1 MTEFQKSDADTQ
13 RKIREVAGLLVREG
27 SQYRNQKLVQ
37 EVSPFGMMKSPNR
50 LGLWL
55 GLVAISCGALVFFV
69 KEDSKSTVE
78 TRVPVQLED
87 EVVPNAED
95 DALVSENSEQFVA
108 GENTRSSGGSEDV
121 ELGFTDGI
129 ATEGI
134 ATEGIANEGIANEGI
149 ANEDDSAEVRLD
161 TGNPA
166 DENDANDLPTIVEPP
181 TFPEM
186 TTPTTSIPDEFGRV
200 GPVISDIAVPAIVKA
215 GSSLTFRWRAAD
227 PDLVSATGVRV
238 GWASGIFS
246 SCGFGELATLESGT
260 TRDGEW
266 SYTCWIPSN
275 AVSTFYSVSIW
286 ASDMLGISSDIS
298 DTTFVVEGGN
308 DDSSAPLYTNVS
320 VENNVSPGGTVV
332 INWTLVDPSGIEGAV
347 MWVAGPTGFYNSASE
362 KSYANYATFEITRDC
377 NAAGDTCEL
386 TQSVQIDPTSPA
398 GVYTLWVSATD
409 KLGNKVL
416 EPSIQFDVTN

>member
-1 MTEFQKSDADTQ
+1 MTEFQKSDEDMQ
-13 RKIREVAGLLVREG
+13 RKIREVADLLVREG
-27 SQYRNQKLVQ
+27 SQYRNQKLMQ
-37 EVSPFGMMKSPNR
+37 DVSPLGVMKSPNR

-55 GLVAISCGALVFFV
+55 GLVAISCGALVFFL
-69 KEDSKSTVE
+69 KQDSNSTVE
-78 TRVPVQLED
+78 TRVPVQLENA
-87 EVVPNAED
+87 VAPNTQD
-95 DALVSENSEQFVA
+95 DALGLENSEQFVV
-108 GENTRSSGGSEDV
+108 GENARSSRGGGEV
-121 ELGFTDGI
+121 ELGISSGT
-129 ATEGI
+129 
-134 ATEGIANEGIANEGI
+134 ANEGNAIEG
-149 ANEDDSAEVRLD
+149 DSAEVGLD
-161 TGNPA
+161 AGNPT
-166 DENDANDLPTIVEPP
+166 DENIATDLPAIVEPP
-181 TFPEM
+181 TFPEL
-186 TTPTTSIPDEFGRV
+186 TTPTTSTPDEFGRV

-246 SCGFGELATLESGT
+246 SCGFGELGTLESGT

-286 ASDMLGISSDIS
+286 ASDMLGLSSDIS
-298 DTTFVVEGGN
+298 YTTFVVEGGN

-320 VENNVSPGGTVV
+320 VENTVSPGGTVV
-332 INWTLVDPSGIEGAV
+332 INWTLADPSGIEGAV
-347 MWVAGPTGFYNSASE
+347 MWVAGPTGFYNLASE
-362 KSYANYATFEITRDC
+362 KSYANYATLKIARDC

-386 TQSVQIDPTSPA
+386 TQSVQIDLTSPA
-398 GVYTLWVSATD
+398 GEYTLWVSATD

>member
-13 RKIREVAGLLVREG
+13 RKIRDVADLLVREG
-27 SQYRNQKLVQ
+27 SQYRNQQLIQ
-37 EVSPFGMMKSPNR
+37 DVSPLGMMKLPNR
-50 LGLWL
+50 LGMWL
-55 GLVAISCGALVFFV
+55 GLVAISCGALVFFL

-95 DALVSENSEQFVA
+95 DALGLENSEQLDV
-108 GENTRSSGGSEDV
+108 GETDRGPIDGGDNGLDQNDGTLNGGTQNGGVFFDIGDV
-121 ELGFTDGI
+121 ELEPTPGTLNG
-129 ATEGI
+129 
-134 ATEGIANEGIANEGI
+134 
-149 ANEDDSAEVRLD
+149 V
-161 TGNPA
+161 
-166 DENDANDLPTIVEPP
+166 NDATDLPAIVEPP
-181 TFPEM
+181 TFPEL
-186 TTPTTSIPDEFGRV
+186 TTPTTSIPDEFAQV
-200 GPVISDIAVPAIVKA
+200 GPRITDVTVPAVVQA
-215 GSSLTFRWRAAD
+215 GSSLTFRWRVAA
-227 PDLVSATGVRV
+227 PARVSATGVRV

-246 SCGFGELATLESGT
+246 SCGFGDTGTLENGT

-275 AVSTFYSVSIW
+275 AVSTVYSVSIW
-286 ASDMLGISSDIS
+286 VSDLLGVTSDIS
-298 DTTFVVEGGN
+298 ETTFVVEGGS

-332 INWTLVDPSGIEGAV
+332 IKWILSDQSGIEGAV
-347 MWVAGPTGFYNSASE
+347 MWVAGPTGFYNLASE
-362 KSYANYATFEITRDC
+362 KSYANYATLEITRDC
-377 NAAGDTCEL
+377 NSAGDKCEL

>member
-1 MTEFQKSDADTQ
+1 MTEFQKSDEDMQ
-13 RKIREVAGLLVREG
+13 RKIREVADLLVREG
-27 SQYRNQKLVQ
+27 SQYRNQKLMQ
-37 EVSPFGMMKSPNR
+37 DVSPLGVMKSPNR

-55 GLVAISCGALVFFV
+55 GLVAISCGALVFFL
-69 KEDSKSTVE
+69 KQDSNSTVE
-78 TRVPVQLED
+78 TRVPVQLENA
-87 EVVPNAED
+87 VAPNAQD
-95 DALVSENSEQFVA
+95 DALGLENSEQFVV
-108 GENTRSSGGSEDV
+108 GENARSSRGGGEV
-121 ELGFTDGI
+121 ELGISSGT
-129 ATEGI
+129 
-134 ATEGIANEGIANEGI
+134 ANEGNAIEG
-149 ANEDDSAEVRLD
+149 DSAEVGLD
-161 TGNPA
+161 AGNRT
-166 DENDANDLPTIVEPP
+166 DENVATDLPAIVEPP
-181 TFPEM
+181 TFPEL
-186 TTPTTSIPDEFGRV
+186 TAPTTSIPDEFGRV
-200 GPVISDIAVPAIVKA
+200 GPVISDISVPAIVKA

-266 SYTCWIPSN
+266 SYTCRIPSN

-286 ASDMLGISSDIS
+286 ASDMLGLSSDIS
-298 DTTFVVEGGN
+298 YTTFVVEGGN

-320 VENNVSPGGTVV
+320 VENTVSPGGTVV
-332 INWTLVDPSGIEGAV
+332 INWTLADPSGIEGAV
-347 MWVAGPTGFYNSASE
+347 MWVAGPTGFYNLTSE
-362 KSYANYATFEITRDC
+362 KSYANYATLVITRDC